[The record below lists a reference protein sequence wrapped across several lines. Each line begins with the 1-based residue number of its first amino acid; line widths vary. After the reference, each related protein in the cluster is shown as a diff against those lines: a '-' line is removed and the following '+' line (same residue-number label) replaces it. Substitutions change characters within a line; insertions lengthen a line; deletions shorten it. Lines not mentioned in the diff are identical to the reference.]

1 MATPTIPNGE
11 KHFFPLIYEGNSA
24 GQRIGKF
31 VPFTDSGT
39 IVNSAIFNRADSPN
53 LNRTI
58 SSGSQRRI
66 FTISCWVKLGVPAS
80 GTSGRHVFF
89 EARQPSNSE
98 TCYFLLS
105 DTGTLVFQSL
115 NSGGSN
121 VMTQMSNRTFE
132 DTSKWYHFMVA
143 VDTTQSTNTDK
154 IKMYVDGDQITSLS
168 YSNYDGGTNYDLP
181 FGNDNSTMY
190 VAEQSSSN
198 YHLDGYLA
206 EFNIV
211 DGTALTPATFGL
223 TNTSTGRW
231 IPKTLT
237 GITYGSNGARFQFE
251 SSSNLGDDTSGQN
264 NDFTVA
270 NLVAGD
276 QTTDS
281 PTQNFATGTATAD
294 SGNLVPHTISE
305 GNLTFNNPNGT
316 SGRGFSTARSTLRL
330 DPKSD
335 TGYYCEVKVDT
346 TAGGNGLGVGV
357 TDVRVDGVQQSSSD
371 GYFGAGNNF
380 QLFQDSFY
388 YREINGSGINAT
400 DASTF
405 PAYTTGDTLGLAFKS
420 GKLWIA
426 KNNTWYNSGNPSTG
440 ANPLVELSNN
450 TLYRFCL
457 SLYGMNLSGA
467 PKGTYN
473 FGQKSLTYTAPT
485 GFVSLNQDNMPTTDK
500 GITGMAWIKGRDTT
514 YNHLLIDSSR
524 GGDKQIQ
531 PNLTNGEL
539 TQPDMIQK
547 FLAGGYSVEDFVNLN
562 TSGQS
567 YVSWNWVAN
576 GGTTA
581 SNSDG
586 SITSTVQVNTDAG
599 FSIVQRTGTGSA
611 GTVGHGLNKAPSW
624 IFSKNLGTTESW
636 PCWHQSIG
644 AANAMFLNLNNASAS
659 STQYNSTAPT
669 SSVFS
674 VGATDG
680 NNQSSAN
687 HIDWVW
693 CEVDG
698 FSKFGKYVGNGS
710 TDGTFVY
717 TGFRPAWVM
726 MKNSGTTGN
735 WYIHDSTRDLG
746 NPSTQT
752 LMTNLANAEANQ
764 TTIDILSNGFKQRIG
779 NDASNLSSNTYIYIA
794 FAKHPFIGDGTSP
807 VTAR

>member
-1 MATPTIPNGE
+1 
-11 KHFFPLIYEGNSA
+11 
-24 GQRIGKF
+24 
-31 VPFTDSGT
+31 
-39 IVNSAIFNRADSPN
+39 
-53 LNRTI
+53 
-58 SSGSQRRI
+58 
-66 FTISCWVKLGVPAS
+66 
-80 GTSGRHVFF
+80 
-89 EARQPSNSE
+89 
-98 TCYFLLS
+98 
-105 DTGTLVFQSL
+105 
-115 NSGGSN
+115 
-121 VMTQMSNRTFE
+121 
-132 DTSKWYHFMVA
+132 
-143 VDTTQSTNTDK
+143 
-154 IKMYVDGDQITSLS
+154 
-168 YSNYDGGTNYDLP
+168 
-181 FGNDNSTMY
+181 
-190 VAEQSSSN
+190 
-198 YHLDGYLA
+198 
-206 EFNIV
+206 
-211 DGTALTPATFGL
+211 
-223 TNTSTGRW
+223 
-231 IPKTLT
+231 
-237 GITYGSNGARFQFE
+237 
-251 SSSNLGDDTSGQN
+251 
-264 NDFTVA
+264 
-270 NLVAGD
+270 
-276 QTTDS
+276 
-281 PTQNFATGTATAD
+281 
-294 SGNLVPHTISE
+294 
-305 GNLTFNNPNGT
+305 
-316 SGRGFSTARSTLRL
+316 
-330 DPKSD
+330 
-335 TGYYCEVKVDT
+335 
-346 TAGGNGLGVGV
+346 
-357 TDVRVDGVQQSSSD
+357 
-371 GYFGAGNNF
+371 
-380 QLFQDSFY
+380 
-388 YREINGSGINAT
+388 
-400 DASTF
+400 
-405 PAYTTGDTLGLAFKS
+405 
-420 GKLWIA
+420 
-426 KNNTWYNSGNPSTG
+426 
-440 ANPLVELSNN
+440 
-450 TLYRFCL
+450 
-457 SLYGMNLSGA
+457 
-467 PKGTYN
+467 
-473 FGQKSLTYTAPT
+473 
-485 GFVSLNQDNMPTTDK
+485 
-500 GITGMAWIKGRDTT
+500 
-514 YNHLLIDSSR
+514 
-524 GGDKQIQ
+524 
-531 PNLTNGEL
+531 
-539 TQPDMIQK
+539 MIQK